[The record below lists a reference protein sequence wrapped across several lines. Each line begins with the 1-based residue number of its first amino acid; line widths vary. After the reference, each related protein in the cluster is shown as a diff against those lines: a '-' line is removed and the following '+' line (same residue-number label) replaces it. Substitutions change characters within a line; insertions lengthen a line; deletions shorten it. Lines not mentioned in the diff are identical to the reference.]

1 MIRKVIILFSLVAL
15 TACVKEHRN
24 HGYGFNQN
32 SLDSIKVGVT
42 PMEEVVDQLG
52 SPTST
57 SHFGEKTFYYISNVS
72 EKIAFLEPKI
82 VEQKVLS
89 IKFDD
94 KRKVSEIKQYTLDDA
109 NDVAFSENKV
119 EIQGNSLNPFEQ
131 IMSNVGKFNK
141 KQKQF

>member
-1 MIRKVIILFSLVAL
+1 MIKKLVLILGLVAL
-15 TACVKEHRN
+15 SGCVKEHRN

-32 SLDSIKVGVT
+32 SLDSIKVGQT
-42 PMEEVVDQLG
+42 SMEGVVDQLG

-57 SHFGEKTFYYISNVS
+57 SHFGDPTFYYISNVS

-89 IKFDD
+89 IKFDGS
-94 KRKVSEIKQYTLDDA
+94 KRVSEIKQYTLDDA
-109 NDVAFSENKV
+109 NDVAFSQSRQ
-119 EIQGNSLNPFEQ
+119 EIRGNSLNPLEQ